1 MRAYITRVSITEHT
15 SRNIV
20 EHLETIHILNQG
32 KVHNKVEIGEPPL
45 GHKMDAYKRIKMV
58 IVTVGGKSAY

>member
-1 MRAYITRVSITEHT
+1 MSAFLNTPCAGL
-15 SRNIV
+15 NIV

-32 KVHNKVEIGEPPL
+32 KVHNKVEISEPLL
-45 GHKMDAYKRIKMV
+45 GHKMDVCKRIKMV

>member
-1 MRAYITRVSITEHT
+1 MSALLNTPFASL
-15 SRNIV
+15 NIV

-32 KVHNKVEIGEPPL
+32 KVHNKVEISERPL
-45 GHKMDAYKRIKMV
+45 GHKMDVCKRIKMV